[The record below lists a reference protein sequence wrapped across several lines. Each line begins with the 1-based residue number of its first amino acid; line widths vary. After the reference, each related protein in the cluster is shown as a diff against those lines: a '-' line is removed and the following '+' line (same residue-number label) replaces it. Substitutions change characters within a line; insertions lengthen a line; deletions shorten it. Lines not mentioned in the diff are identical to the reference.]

1 MYVERNG
8 NQLLVVI
15 ILLII
20 TISTFNKPAFS
31 ENSSKYKSILSELQ
45 YSLNSDNK
53 ENTYKVILK
62 LKELK
67 SEIPLS
73 LVLSEIKGKAKDPKN
88 ANYVCLLADFTGY
101 MVRYIGKD
109 SFVSSFSDFEEIIRN
124 KNEQTVIRRNI
135 ISALTKGFILNNL
148 GEKKENSKIN
158 IIPLLTDIIN
168 DKKED
173 PKVVAQAINSLSR
186 IKYDG
191 INNELLNI
199 VENWEVEDP
208 FKVQSASESLGRAK
222 VEKVI
227 PLLINIINFTDNID
241 VFVTAVYSL
250 GLMESFEII
259 EPSLNNYDRFNLLGR
274 SACRGALRKNKELLI
289 KIIAKEK
296 SGPMIPSII
305 ALGKIKEKSA
315 LPYLDILLN
324 ENILDKNI
332 ILNTIKQIKN
342 Q

>member
-8 NQLLVVI
+8 NQFLGVI
-15 ILLII
+15 ILSII
-20 TISTFNKPAFS
+20 IISTLNKPAFS

-45 YSLNSDNK
+45 YSFNSDNK
-53 ENTYKVILK
+53 ENTYKAILK

-88 ANYVCLLADFTGY
+88 ASYVCLLADFTGY

-109 SFVSSFSDFEEIIRN
+109 SFVSSFSDFEEIIKN
-124 KNEQTVIRRNI
+124 KNEQIVIRRNI
-135 ISALTKGFILNNL
+135 ISALTKGFILNKL
-148 GEKKENSKIN
+148 GEERENSKIN

-173 PKVVAQAINSLSR
+173 TKVVAQAINSLSR

-191 INNELLNI
+191 INNELLNM

-208 FKVQSASESLGRAK
+208 FKVQSASESLGRSK
-222 VEKVI
+222 VEKAI

-241 VFVTAVYSL
+241 IFVTAVYSL

-259 EPSLNNYDRFNLLGR
+259 EPSLNNYDRFNQLGR

-342 Q
+342 P